1 MAMDILRGNLRTCTF
16 LGPPATC
23 KNMLKKE
30 GNTFQGPPASNE
42 ERFTDRVKCIISRAA
57 TKNGQ
62 RIETSA
68 RGHAGAYLFYIDAE
82 AFCKAIDKLLSVHER
97 ELKEYLGGTLYCVQV
112 TKVCQFIGH
121 VVRMNIIN
129 DSKLQLSDLA
139 FAFESYYQ
147 NLDTVKKK
155 LSVKELSHQEKDFF
169 TFFES
174 TLKGVKKQ
182 LEAAQK
188 PE

>member
-1 MAMDILRGNLRTCTF
+1 MKSTYDLLSQEATSHLQSIDRIFAHLQKVYQETGDEDAKMAMDSLRGNLRTCTF
-16 LGPPATC
+16 LGPPATG

-82 AFCKAIDKLLSVHER
+82 AFCKAIDRQVVVCTRARAKGIFGRNALLCTGDKGLPVHRPCGEDEHHQRLQVAVER
-97 ELKEYLGGTLYCVQV
+97 PG
-112 TKVCQFIGH
+112 FRI
-121 VVRMNIIN
+121 
-129 DSKLQLSDLA
+129 
-139 FAFESYYQ
+139 
-147 NLDTVKKK
+147 
-155 LSVKELSHQEKDFF
+155 
-169 TFFES
+169 
-174 TLKGVKKQ
+174 
-182 LEAAQK
+182 
-188 PE
+188 